1 MTDDNKI
8 EPKLFTTFEVDSGG
22 TLRVAG
28 FVNATQ
34 RKDFYPH
41 IADWWDEN
49 TESLKQ
55 AMNECLPLRWALE
68 KIYWDQH
75 GETAPDPAEDP
86 IHLHTWLNALPSE
99 MLQEQILPVLRD
111 WFEQP
116 PKWSFEDDYF
126 DTSTTTGQGAALSFF
141 NGMEPEELYLL
152 GVEIIEGDR
161 PGSSYM
167 AAELTGDI
175 DEANAAA
182 VENGLPVRFI
192 KANT

>member
-1 MTDDNKI
+1 MKDDNTNKA
-8 EPKLFTTFEVDSGG
+8 EPVTTFEVGSGG

-41 IADWWDEN
+41 IAYWWDES

-55 AMNECLPLRWALE
+55 ALSECPPLRWALE
-68 KIYWDQH
+68 KIYWDH
-75 GETAPDPAEDP
+75 NEETEPDPAEDLK
-86 IHLHTWLNALPSE
+86 HLLAWLDGVPSE
-99 MLQEQILPVLRD
+99 MLQEQILPALRD

-116 PKWSFEDDYF
+116 PKWGFEDDYL

-141 NGMEPEELYLL
+141 NGMEAEDLLLL

-167 AAELTGDI
+167 AAELMGDI
-175 DEANAAA
+175 DEANAVA

-192 KANT
+192 KAG

>member
-8 EPKLFTTFEVDSGG
+8 KTEPFTTFEVESSG

-28 FVNATQ
+28 FTNATQ

-41 IADWWDEN
+41 IADWWDES

-55 AMNECLPLRWALE
+55 AISECPPLRWALE
-68 KIYWDQH
+68 KIYWDQN
-75 GETAPDPAEDP
+75 EDSAPDPAEDLK
-86 IHLHTWLNALPSE
+86 ILHAWLDGASSE
-99 MLQEQILPVLRD
+99 NLEDQILPALRN

-116 PKWSFEDDYF
+116 PKWSFEDDYL

-141 NGMEPEELYLL
+141 NGMEAEDLFLL

-182 VENGLPVRFI
+182 DEYGLPVRFI
-192 KANT
+192 KAF